1 MIDLA
6 RETVGF
12 VGIAALLV
20 MILLRVPIGVALSAV
35 SVVGIFAILGER
47 PALGLLAQIPY
58 DFTAHWTL
66 SSIPMFLFM
75 GYLCYHGGLTT
86 GLFRLARLWL
96 SWLPGGLSVASIQGS
111 ALFAAVTGSSLA
123 CTAAMGRIAVP
134 EMLDR
139 GYDKGLATGT
149 IAAAGTIGSMIP
161 PSILLI
167 IYGIFVEQSIAKLFL
182 AALIPGIL
190 TALLYSVMVVV
201 RCRLDPSLAPPVRET
216 VTLRERL
223 LAVVDT

>member
-1 MIDLA
+1 MTDLA

-12 VGIAALLV
+12 IGIAVLLA
-20 MILLRVPIGVALSAV
+20 MIFLRVPIGIALSTV
-35 SVVGIFAILGER
+35 SVVGIFVILGER
-47 PALGLLAQIPY
+47 PAIGLLAQIPY

-123 CTAAMGRIAVP
+123 CTAAMGGSRCPRCWTAATT
-134 EMLDR
+134 R
-139 GYDKGLATGT
+139 GWR
-149 IAAAGTIGSMIP
+149 P
-161 PSILLI
+161 
-167 IYGIFVEQSIAKLFL
+167 
-182 AALIPGIL
+182 
-190 TALLYSVMVVV
+190 
-201 RCRLDPSLAPPVRET
+201 APWR
-216 VTLRERL
+216 RR
-223 LAVVDT
+223 ARSAR